1 MAKNKRVEGAE
12 ISIIILSFNTKGLLR
27 DCLNSLKK
35 IRSEI
40 PFEVIVA
47 DNGSVDG
54 SLEMVKKQFPWVIP
68 LDNKTNIGFARGNNA
83 ARKVA
88 RGKYIL
94 FLNSDT
100 IVYDGTLKRSVEFL
114 REHPDVGAMTCKL
127 VLANGQLDK
136 DARRSFPTPWVS
148 LTHLILKL
156 DKFFPK
162 SRLFAKYWYGYMDED
177 ETHEVDALQ
186 GAYFLAPKKVLDS
199 VKWFSEDYFLDG
211 EDLDLCWKI
220 RTKSYKIFYYPKVS
234 ILHLKG
240 ASKGKNVTTKK
251 RVPLASRLKFRM
263 ASVNSME
270 IFYKKFLWKRYPLAL
285 NLFVLFGIKCF
296 KAARFMATVL
306 K

>member
-1 MAKNKRVEGAE
+1 MAKRPDTLE

-27 DCLNSLKK
+27 NCLNSLKK
-35 IRSEI
+35 VRNEI

-47 DNGSVDG
+47 DNGSLDG
-54 SLEMVKKQFPWVIP
+54 SLEMVERQFPWVIA
-68 LDNKTNIGFARGNNA
+68 LDNKDNIGFARGNNA

-100 IVYDGTLKRSVEFL
+100 IVYEGTLKASVEFL
-114 REHPDVGAMTCKL
+114 KEHPDVGAMTCKL
-127 VLANGQLDK
+127 VMANGQLDK

-148 LTHLILKL
+148 LTHLVLKL

-162 SRLFAKYWYGYMDED
+162 SRLFAKYWYGYIDED
-177 ETHEVDALQ
+177 EIHEVDALQ
-186 GAYFLAPKKVLDS
+186 GAFFLAPKKVLDA

-211 EDLDLCWKI
+211 EDIDLCWKI
-220 RTKSYKIFYYPKVS
+220 RAKDYKIYYYPKVS

-251 RVPLASRLKFRM
+251 KVPLASRLKFRM

-285 NLFVLFGIKCF
+285 NLVVLLGIKGM
-296 KAARFMATVL
+296 KVVRFVATVL
-306 K
+306 S

>member
-1 MAKNKRVEGAE
+1 MTKTPE

-35 IRSEI
+35 VRDEI
-40 PFEVIVA
+40 SFEVIVA

-54 SLEMVKKQFPWVIP
+54 SLEMVKKSFPWVIA
-68 LDNKTNIGFARGNNA
+68 LDNKANVGFAKGNNA
-83 ARKVA
+83 ARKISK
-88 RGKYIL
+88 GKYIL

-100 IVYDGTLKRSVEFL
+100 IVYKGTLKESVRFL
-114 REHPDVGAMTCKL
+114 NENPEIGAMTCKL
-127 VLANGQLDK
+127 ILANGELDK

-148 LTHLILKL
+148 LTHLVLRL

-162 SRLFAKYWYGYMDED
+162 SRLFAKYWYGYIPED
-177 ETHEVDALQ
+177 TVHEVDALQ
-186 GAYFLAPKKVLDS
+186 GAYFLSPKKVLDS

-220 RTKSYKIFYYPKVS
+220 RAKGYKIYYYPKVS

-240 ASKGKNVTTKK
+240 ASKGKNEATKK
-251 RVPLASRLKFRM
+251 KVPLASRLKFRM

-285 NLFVLFGIKCF
+285 NLLVLLGIKAL
-296 KAARFMATVL
+296 KLGRFVATVL

>member
-1 MAKNKRVEGAE
+1 MIKTPE
-12 ISIIILSFNTKGLLR
+12 ISIIILSFNTKGLLS

-35 IRSEI
+35 VQKEVS
-40 PFEVIVA
+40 FEVIVA
-47 DNGSVDG
+47 DNGSIDG
-54 SLEMVKKQFPWVIP
+54 SLEMVKTKFPWVIA
-68 LDNKTNIGFARGNNA
+68 LDNKDNIGFARGNNA
-83 ARKVA
+83 ARKIA

-100 IVYDGTLKRSVEFL
+100 IVYKGTLSQSLDFL
-114 REHPDVGAMTCKL
+114 KKHPDVGAMTCKL
-127 VLANGQLDK
+127 VLANGELDK

-162 SRLFAKYWYGYMDED
+162 SKLFAKYWYGYIDED
-177 ETHEVDALQ
+177 VTHEVDALQ
-186 GAYFLAPKKVLDS
+186 GAYFLSPKRVLDS

-220 RTKSYKIFYYPKVS
+220 RAKGYKIYYYPKVS

-240 ASKGKNVTTKK
+240 ASKGKNETTKK
-251 RVPLASRLKFRM
+251 KVPLSSRLKFRM

-270 IFYKKFLWKRYPLAL
+270 IFYKKFLWKRYPLIL
-285 NLFVLFGIKCF
+285 NLLVLLGIKGL
-296 KAARFMATVL
+296 KLARFVQTVL